1 MHFTGA
7 SSRSGSLWQ
16 GKGNQCAVQRSEMKS
31 FARSNVQMKFNIDEK
46 KGVKISGGKTQL
58 LLVLQL
64 HLIPHHFAGQAKR
77 KASERERERES
88 RKNANRTLYK
98 SVTHRRRLRHV
109 PPASVSSSP
118 LLLLLLLLLRDL
130 VAAIASVAF
139 ASFWRTGRTQS
150 WRICHLAM
158 ATATRTTATIHP
170 VPKLTLSR
178 TDAPS
183 LQLDYDSPFSHLPTY
198 LPAPP
203 PVLARLLKLHH
214 AIWLTSERRAN
225 TSRFPVNIDNAN
237 CPFLSQIA

>member
-1 MHFTGA
+1 
-7 SSRSGSLWQ
+7 
-16 GKGNQCAVQRSEMKS
+16 
-31 FARSNVQMKFNIDEK
+31 MKFNIDEK

-64 HLIPHHFAGQAKR
+64 HLIPHHFAGQGKR
-77 KASERERERES
+77 KASETERES

-118 LLLLLLLLLRDL
+118 LLLLLLLRDL

-139 ASFWRTGRTQS
+139 ASFWRTGITQS

-198 LPAPP
+198 LPTY
-203 PVLARLLKLHH
+203 LLL
-214 AIWLTSERRAN
+214 LPS
-225 TSRFPVNIDNAN
+225 
-237 CPFLSQIA
+237 